1 MSIEFD
7 PKGKFFT
14 DIITKEAVGA
24 LVQTTSHL
32 LRGYIH
38 VRQDARLK
46 DELDLDEPFLAITD
60 AKVLSADG
68 QTVLYQTGFVAVQ
81 RRQIIWVIAERDVT
95 QKSDPE

>member
-14 DIITKEAVGA
+14 DIITKEAVSA
-24 LVQTTSHL
+24 LVQTTTHL

-38 VRQDARLK
+38 VRHEARLK

-60 AKVLSADG
+60 AKILSADG
-68 QTVLYQTGFVAVQ
+68 QTVLYQTNFVAVQ
-81 RRQIIWVIAERDVT
+81 RRRIVWVIAENDLVRQSET
-95 QKSDPE
+95 K

>member
-14 DIITKEAVGA
+14 DIITKEAVSA
-24 LVQTTSHL
+24 LVQTTTHL

-46 DELDLDEPFLAITD
+46 DELDLDEPFLAITNV
-60 AKVLSADG
+60 KVLGADG
-68 QTVLYQTGFVAVQ
+68 QTVLYETGFMAVQ
-81 RRQIIWVIAERDVT
+81 RKQIIWVIAERDLT
-95 QKSDPE
+95 QKSDNQ

>member
-14 DIITKEAVGA
+14 DIITKEAVSA
-24 LVQTTSHL
+24 LVQTTTHL

-46 DELDLDEPFLAITD
+46 DELDLDEPFLAVTD
-60 AKVLSADG
+60 AKILSADG
-68 QTVLYQTGFVAVQ
+68 QTILYQTGFLAVQ
-81 RRQIIWVIAERDVT
+81 RKQIVWVTSDSDMPK
-95 QKSDPE
+95 KSEPE